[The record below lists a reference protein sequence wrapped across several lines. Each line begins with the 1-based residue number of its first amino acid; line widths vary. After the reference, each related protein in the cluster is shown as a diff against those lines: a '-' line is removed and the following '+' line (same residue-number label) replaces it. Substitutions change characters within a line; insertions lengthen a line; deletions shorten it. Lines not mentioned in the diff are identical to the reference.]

1 MTTEKLGDTVSKWW
15 PVILATTLA
24 IIGGA
29 VAWGI
34 TTAQIISLASGQT
47 RIEASQEAGHAVII
61 ALSTKVVE
69 YQVKVDQL
77 YNGLMTLQNI
87 VERLDTRQQ
96 GQIERLEQRQ
106 RDTENK
112 LNILIGRKAVPFI
125 GGTSP

>member
-47 RIEASQEAGHAVII
+47 RIEANQEAGHTVII
-61 ALSTKVVE
+61 ALSAKVVE

-112 LNILIGRKAVPFI
+112 LNILIGRKAAPFI